1 MAQLTLTMGS
11 LLLVLTYPVL
21 LYFFVLS
28 QKPILVIIS
37 LLSALFY
44 IVALLITALIMFPIP
59 VGKEGTMDPALG
71 ETDTLYPTVA
81 VIIGSISQEFCR
93 FAFIFV
99 FRKVERGFKS
109 VINSPTA
116 PKSIMVEDQSTCLAS
131 GMGIAT
137 AHMLTTAGFVFAATI
152 PRAGDFF
159 GQMCGDMPLQ
169 YLTAVTA
176 LEFFILDITLM
187 VVAFRA
193 DKYKSIVHFLM
204 VFIFHM
210 AAGFCTLSNITL
222 GSNVNCST
230 SVYSVLAVVVVSVI
244 YIVFVPVEFGTTIT
258 TKMSEA

>member
-59 VGKEGTMDPALG
+59 VGRTGTMDPAIG
-71 ETDTLYPTVA
+71 ETDVLYPTVA
-81 VIIGSISQEFCR
+81 IIIGSLSQELCR

-99 FRKVERGFKS
+99 FRKVEKGFKS
-109 VINSPTA
+109 VMNSPYA
-116 PKSIMVEDQSTCLAS
+116 PKSIMVEDPSICLAS

-169 YLTAVTA
+169 YLTAITA

-187 VVAFRA
+187 VIAFRA
-193 DKYKSIVHFLM
+193 EKYKSIVHFLM

-210 AAGFCTLSNITL
+210 AAGFCTMSNITL
-222 GSNVNCST
+222 GSNMNCAT
-230 SVYSVLAVVVVSVI
+230 SVYSALTVVIISIIYVI
-244 YIVFVPVEFGTTIT
+244 FVPVEFGTSLDNE
-258 TKMSEA
+258 K